1 MEVFMAGQAFAAQ
14 RMETEATAPA
24 HIYLQPIAAPSVL
37 GLFGFAGATFM
48 VAAHMAHWYG
58 GANTDLYL
66 AAFAATFGGIAQF
79 AAGMWAFKARDAVA
93 TAMHGT
99 WGAFWMAYGLLEYAF
114 VSGTL
119 HRPTGAFP
127 ALGYWFIVLA
137 AITWMGAWAATA
149 ENKLL
154 ATVLAFLAGGST
166 IAAIAELT
174 GSGGLEVLGGYLF
187 IISAIVAWYT
197 ASAIMLEGA
206 FHRTVLGSG
215 RTERAKHEPSL
226 MPGQGEP
233 GVIRGQ

>member
-1 MEVFMAGQAFAAQ
+1 MDTVAVFS
-14 RMETEATAPA
+14 ATDEPVPA
-24 HIYLQPIAAPSVL
+24 RVYLQPIAAPSVL

-58 GANTDLYL
+58 GTDTDLYL

-99 WGAFWMAYGLLEYAF
+99 WGAFWMAYGLLQYAF

-119 HRPTGAFP
+119 HRPAGAFP

-137 AITWMGAWAATA
+137 AITWMGSWAASA

-154 ATVLAFLAGGST
+154 ATVLAFLAAGST
-166 IAAIAELT
+166 IAAISELT
-174 GSGGLEVLGGYLF
+174 GSGGLEVLG
-187 IISAIVAWYT
+187 
-197 ASAIMLEGA
+197 
-206 FHRTVLGSG
+206 
-215 RTERAKHEPSL
+215 
-226 MPGQGEP
+226 
-233 GVIRGQ
+233 